1 MLIYMPSLPSGAEGT
16 KQLGCPR
23 LSVSASQLFFTS
35 IFYDEIFYDEWKY
48 SVETDRNI
56 NH

>member
-35 IFYDEIFYDEWKY
+35 IFYDEWKY